1 MDIETI
7 RHDQQ
12 VDMEYNTSRER
23 MIIPEYG
30 RNVQRMV
37 DYLLTLEDRDERN
50 KQAQN
55 LIAIIA
61 NLNPQ
66 VYETDEDPDH
76 KLWDH
81 LHIMSDFKLDV
92 DAPYPPPAPESLL
105 EKPGEVDYP
114 VVSRRFRHYGKITRQ
129 MIEYAIK
136 LPEGE
141 EKKALTESVANV
153 MKKNYLIWNKDN
165 VDDAVI
171 LENLKVLSDGQLDLS
186 DINFADK
193 RELVPQTG
201 NSNTTNHK
209 KNWKRSNNN
218 NNNNFKRKNN
228 KHKN

>member
-1 MDIETI
+1 
-7 RHDQQ
+7 
-12 VDMEYNTSRER
+12 
-23 MIIPEYG
+23 
-30 RNVQRMV
+30 
-37 DYLLTLEDRDERN
+37 
-50 KQAQN
+50 
-55 LIAIIA
+55 
-61 NLNPQ
+61 
-66 VYETDEDPDH
+66 
-76 KLWDH
+76 
-81 LHIMSDFKLDV
+81 
-92 DAPYPPPAPESLL
+92 
-105 EKPGEVDYP
+105 
-114 VVSRRFRHYGKITRQ
+114 

-171 LENLKVLSDGQLDLS
+171 LENLKVLSEGQLDLS

>member
-7 RHDQQ
+7 RHDDEI
-12 VDMEYNTSRER
+12 DMEYNTSRER

-37 DYLLTLEDRDERN
+37 DYLLTIENRDERN

-81 LHIMSDFKLDV
+81 LHIMSDFKLEV
-92 DAPYPPPAPESLL
+92 DAPYPPPAPESLM
-105 EKPGEVDYP
+105 EKPEEVAYP
-114 VVSRRFRHYGKITRQ
+114 VNSRRFRHYGRITRQ
-129 MIEYAIK
+129 MIDHAVS

-141 EKKALTESVANV
+141 EKKALTEAVANL
-153 MKKNYLIWNKDN
+153 MKKNYIIWNKDN

-171 LENLKVLSDGQLDLS
+171 LDNLKTLSEGQLDLS
-186 DINFADK
+186 DISFADK
-193 RELVPQTG
+193 RELIQQAPSH
-201 NSNTTNHK
+201 NNHNQK
-209 KNWKRSNNN
+209 KNRKRSNNN
-218 NNNNFKRKNN
+218 YKRKNH

>member
-1 MDIETI
+1 MDIKTI
-7 RHDQQ
+7 GRDDLI
-12 VDMEYNTSRER
+12 DMEYNTSRER

-37 DYLLTLEDRDERN
+37 DYLLTIEHREERN

-105 EKPGEVDYP
+105 EKPEQVDYP
-114 VVSRRFRHYGKITRQ
+114 EVSRRFRHYGQITRQ
-129 MIEYAIK
+129 MIEHAIN
-136 LPEGE
+136 LPAGE
-141 EKKALTESVANV
+141 EKKALTEAVANL
-153 MKKNYLIWNKDN
+153 MKKNYIIWNKDN

-171 LENLKVLSDGQLDLS
+171 IDNLKTLSEGQLDLS

-193 RELVPQTG
+193 RELVQQAPSSNSYNQKK
-201 NSNTTNHK
+201 NRKRPSNT
-209 KNWKRSNNN
+209 NNN
-218 NNNNFKRKNN
+218 YKRKNH

>member
-1 MDIETI
+1 LSRENKNIMDIETI

-76 KLWDH
+76 KLWDRCT
-81 LHIMSDFKLDV
+81 LPSARSRKSFGKTRRSRL
-92 DAPYPPPAPESLL
+92 PRSLASL
-105 EKPGEVDYP
+105 
-114 VVSRRFRHYGKITRQ
+114 
-129 MIEYAIK
+129 
-136 LPEGE
+136 
-141 EKKALTESVANV
+141 
-153 MKKNYLIWNKDN
+153 
-165 VDDAVI
+165 
-171 LENLKVLSDGQLDLS
+171 
-186 DINFADK
+186 
-193 RELVPQTG
+193 
-201 NSNTTNHK
+201 
-209 KNWKRSNNN
+209 
-218 NNNNFKRKNN
+218 
-228 KHKN
+228 

>member
-7 RHDQQ
+7 RHDEQM
-12 VDMEYNTSRER
+12 DMEYNTSRER

-37 DYLLTLEDRDERN
+37 DYLLTIENREERN

-105 EKPGEVDYP
+105 EKPAAVEYP
-114 VVSRRFRHYGKITRQ
+114 VISRRFRHYGQITRQ
-129 MIEYAIK
+129 MIEHAIN

-141 EKKALTESVANV
+141 EKKALTEAVANL
-153 MKKNYLIWNKDN
+153 MKKNYIIWNKDN

-171 LENLKVLSDGQLDLS
+171 LDNLKTLSEGQLDLS

-193 RELVPQTG
+193 KELVPQSNF
-201 NSNTTNHK
+201 NSNNHQK
-209 KNWKRSNNN
+209 KNNRKRSNNN
-218 NNNNFKRKNN
+218 YKRKNN

>member
-7 RHDQQ
+7 RHDDLI
-12 VDMEYNTSRER
+12 DMEYNTSRER

-37 DYLLTLEDRDERN
+37 DYLLTIENRDERN

-105 EKPGEVDYP
+105 EKPEQVDYP
-114 VVSRRFRHYGKITRQ
+114 VISRRFRHYGQITRQ
-129 MIEYAIK
+129 MIEHAIN

-141 EKKALTESVANV
+141 EKKALTEAVANL
-153 MKKNYLIWNKDN
+153 MKKNYIIWNKDN

-171 LENLKVLSDGQLDLS
+171 LDNLKTLSEGQLDLS

-193 RELVPQTG
+193 RELVQQAPNTNSYNQKKNRKRPS
-201 NSNTTNHK
+201 NSNY
-209 KNWKRSNNN
+209 
-218 NNNNFKRKNN
+218 KRKNH